1 MRKTERSQKIDIIV
15 EDISNKSPI
24 QDLPTAIQK
33 DFGILI
39 KTERGVVTG
48 IHHMQDHHV
57 LLQSKPKFQEIFAR
71 AEMSIDD
78 YINSLHLPDK
88 AGKSIYPTNKSQHS
102 GMHSKT
108 YYLPSLE
115 DVTRLLREGERDS
128 WTPAIYRQ
136 EILQL
141 TEPLKEGLNSGKIQL
156 NNSKPLLET
165 VNKK

>member
-71 AEMSIDD
+71 AEMSIDQD
-78 YINSLHLPDK
+78 FRN
-88 AGKSIYPTNKSQHS
+88 
-102 GMHSKT
+102 
-108 YYLPSLE
+108 
-115 DVTRLLREGERDS
+115 LR
-128 WTPAIYRQ
+128 
-136 EILQL
+136 
-141 TEPLKEGLNSGKIQL
+141 KMM
-156 NNSKPLLET
+156 
-165 VNKK
+165 